1 MTWNNPTD
9 GSKLGQTKRH
19 IIRDKQGMP
28 ISAIIKKRSCI
39 KRMTDL

>member
-28 ISAIIKKRSCI
+28 ISAIITSAVSKL
-39 KRMTDL
+39 MT